1 MIRRRW
7 SWAPIAALAV
17 AGFQPELGRAQD
29 LEDVPSALFAEVM
42 AGADLFGPK
51 QGDPPV
57 FEAFGVDPATGN
69 QSLVGYVFLTSD
81 LPPEVQGYSAPI
93 TVLVGMDLEGRLT
106 GIELIAY
113 RESLRGSRGDFLNR
127 SSYLRQFGGKHV
139 ADAFRVRRDID
150 GISGATITVDA
161 MSRGIRNGARR
172 VAAAYLRG
180 APPGAAP
187 EYIGTVGLAELDRLL
202 WAEMLDRGLATQVSV
217 PDGPIRIVLSMV
229 YLAEPALGEILVGA
243 TNFQAGLDTL
253 GAREEEHHMMLMG
266 LGGEDPFFFRTS
278 GLTFVQGA
286 DTIAVPSED
295 LVMFPLLRDGKL
307 QGEVRR
313 SGLLY
318 VDGALDLS
326 QPFEVV
332 LDLGP
337 RGERAS
343 STYRV
348 MPPEPV
354 VATGLGS
361 PVTGT
366 EPRVAEVTETGEA
379 VGDAS
384 PPQGG
389 LAEAGGVAPPP
400 GATAADPG
408 PGAAGGAPAIAA
420 SPPPDGQS
428 IDYGALLFEDEEDE
442 QTALARVLERTS
454 WPRVAGFLI
463 LLSLATWTFV
473 VKGAGLRWVT
483 LAATFLLLG
492 YFDGGF
498 LSVSHILA
506 GISVGPS
513 VYLEDLP
520 LLLLVVFTVVTTL
533 FWGRVFC
540 GFLCPFGALQ
550 DLLERIVPKRLRR
563 ELPRAIHKRALLVK
577 YLILALVL
585 APVLVGSSITIFQ
598 YFEPFGTV
606 FYWSSSV
613 LLWTIAGGI
622 LVASAVVPRFYCRY
636 ACPLGA
642 ALALGSLVA
651 PFRIRRVEQ
660 CDFCKVCEQKC
671 PTGAIEGPEI
681 DFKECVRCNICEI
694 QLIEKTGACGHE
706 MEVIR
711 SRLVKLPM
719 AGVGASDA

>member
-7 SWAPIAALAV
+7 SWTPIAALALV
-17 AGFQPELGRAQD
+17 GFQPELGRAQD

-42 AGADLFGPK
+42 PEANLFGPK
-51 QGDPPV
+51 QGDLPV
-57 FEAFGVDPATGN
+57 FEAFGVDPSTGA
-69 QSLVGYVFLTSD
+69 QSLVGYVFITSD

-106 GIELIAY
+106 GIEIVAY

-180 APPGAAP
+180 APPGAVP
-187 EYIGTVGLAELDRLL
+187 EYIGTVRLAELDRLL
-202 WAEMLDRGLATQVSV
+202 WAEMLNRGLATQVSV
-217 PDGPIRIVLSMV
+217 PDGPIRMVLSMV

-253 GAREEEHHMMLMG
+253 GTREEEHHMMLMG

-318 VDGALDLS
+318 VDGTLDLS

-337 RGERAS
+337 RGARAS
-343 STYRV
+343 SAYRV
-348 MPPEPV
+348 MPPDRV
-354 VATGLGS
+354 V
-361 PVTGT
+361 
-366 EPRVAEVTETGEA
+366 VAEVTETREA

-384 PPQGG
+384 LPQGG

-408 PGAAGGAPAIAA
+408 SGVVVGAPAIAA
-420 SPPPDGQS
+420 GPPPDGQS
-428 IDYGALLFEDEEDE
+428 IDLGALLFEDEDDE

-454 WPRVAGFLI
+454 WLRVAGFLI

-513 VYLEDLP
+513 VYLEDLS

-563 ELPRAIHKRALLVK
+563 ELPSAIHKRALLVK

-636 ACPLGA
+636 WCPLGA

-651 PFRIRRVEQ
+651 PFRIRRIEQ
-660 CDFCKVCEQKC
+660 CDFCKICEQKC

-681 DFKECVRCNICEI
+681 DFKECVRCNTCEI

-711 SRLVKLPM
+711 SRLVKLPI
-719 AGVGASDA
+719 AGAGASDA